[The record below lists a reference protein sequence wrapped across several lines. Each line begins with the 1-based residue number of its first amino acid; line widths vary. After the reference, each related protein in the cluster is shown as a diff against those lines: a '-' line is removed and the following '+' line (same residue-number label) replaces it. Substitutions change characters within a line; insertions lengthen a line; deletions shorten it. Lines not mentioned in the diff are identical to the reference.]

1 MRRTLLKNVSLL
13 MRNLLQNPN
22 PNASLIPLAASTR
35 SPLRLYSSDSN
46 DSSIDQDLPASA
58 AESTLAAQTQEKDV
72 SLDVQDVGNKDLRNK
87 LAWILEDAI
96 IKYGLAR
103 DGESGGESDDE
114 SDYQANYQSDEEYDG
129 RRICRTEKEMLCD
142 LVRWGHIPN
151 PAEKWLRDAVRRGHL
166 DIHEIPEPGDYEL
179 VGESDD
185 EDKDYQ
191 STGK

>member
-1 MRRTLLKNVSLL
+1 

-35 SPLRLYSSDSN
+35 SPLRLYSSDSS
-46 DSSIDQDLPASA
+46 DSSNDQDLPASA

-72 SLDVQDVGNKDLRNK
+72 SLDVQDVGNTDLRNK

-103 DGESGGESDDE
+103 DGESDGESDDESDGESDGE
-114 SDYQANYQSDEEYDG
+114 SDYQANYQSDGERWVY
-129 RRICRTEKEMLCD
+129 RSQKQMLCD
-142 LVRWGHIPN
+142 LVRRGHIRN
-151 PAEKWLRDAVRRGHL
+151 PAEKWLRDVVRRGHL

-179 VGESDD
+179 VDESD
-185 EDKDYQ
+185 ESDKDYQ

>member
-1 MRRTLLKNVSLL
+1 

-22 PNASLIPLAASTR
+22 PNASLILLAASTR

-103 DGESGGESDDE
+103 DGES
-114 SDYQANYQSDEEYDG
+114 DYQANYQSDGERWVY
-129 RRICRTEKEMLCD
+129 RSQKQMLCD
-142 LVRWGHIPN
+142 LVRRGHIRN

-179 VGESDD
+179 VDESDD
-185 EDKDYQ
+185 
-191 STGK
+191 